1 MDSKFHFFIHTT
13 LLYILLISSRKE
25 RNITTINS
33 LMIKELKGTIEK
45 TLTVANVASTAKSQK
60 KERKRH

>member
-1 MDSKFHFFIHTT
+1 MDSKFHFFTHAT
-13 LLYILLISSRKE
+13 LLYMVLISSEKE

-33 LMIKELKGTIEK
+33 LMIKERKGTIEK

-60 KERKRH
+60 NERKRH